1 MKFIKKVTFLI
12 LFLFSM
18 NLIMPSLN
26 VQAFEDSNTKE
37 INSNE
42 DLELILDEKVNE
54 EKTEAINLNDGGDES
69 SKVNEKAVNIS
80 DEPILIKLENPI
92 ENHKLTGSFF
102 VKGWAIGLE
111 NISGVSV
118 YIDGALYGQANYGI
132 ARSDI
137 GSKYPQYSNSNNS
150 GFNMEITGYKNGI
163 HEVKVVA
170 TDIKGQKAEAKVNI
184 NVDTTTTAIMSQGT
198 LRREQ
203 MISYLLKKNPTKSQE
218 YVENFVDYTIN
229 EANIEGVNYDILFSQ
244 MMHETGFLKF
254 GGDVKEEQNN
264 FAGLGAVGNGAPGES
279 FPTIEIGIRAVTQH
293 LKAYASTE
301 PLVQACVDTRF
312 KYVQRGTALYVEH
325 LGIPENPKGKGWAA
339 ANAYGYKILKI
350 RDEIKQEP
358 ITYVSKVTSFEK
370 TGEAVVGSKM
380 TMIATATPE
389 ADTEYRFLVRDPSGY
404 WKGLNDYSS
413 KNSIEYTPTMSGM
426 YRYVV
431 HVKHKKSNAD
441 YDELK
446 VIDFYV
452 SAKTTSK
459 ITSFEKTGEAVVGS
473 KMTMIA
479 TATPEADTEYR
490 FLVRDPSGYWKGLND
505 YSSRNSI
512 EYTPTMSGMYRYV
525 VHVKHKTSS
534 ADYDELKVIDFYVSG
549 TTSKIT
555 SFKTTGEAVAGSK
568 MTMIATAT
576 PEADTEYRFLVRDP
590 SGYWKGLND
599 YSSRNSIEYTPT
611 MSGMYRYVVHV
622 KHKTSNADYDE
633 LKVIDLYIDS
643 NLIVIDPGHN
653 YGGDEGAYAIHNG
666 ITYIERDLNMQV
678 SLKLKSELEKKGFRV
693 VLTRNP
699 EDRETLS
706 ESESLKK
713 RVDLA
718 NNLNAAL
725 FISIHQNSYTSSSVH
740 GFEVYYSDAIPGSR
754 GLLSSGGIE
763 YSSSGFIRSAES
775 EKVKISK
782 KIGSSIVSS
791 VTSEMGIKDRGL
803 KNSNFYV
810 VKNTTMP
817 SLLVECGFISNP
829 DEAKNLANS
838 QKQQKMAEI
847 IAREIDKNL

>member
-37 INSNE
+37 INANE
-42 DLELILDEKVNE
+42 NLELILDEKVNE
-54 EKTEAINLNDGGDES
+54 EKTEGVNLNDGGGEA

-80 DEPILIKLENPI
+80 DEPVLIKLENPI

-118 YIDGALYGQANYGI
+118 YVDGALYGQANYGI
-132 ARSDI
+132 ARNDI

-150 GFNMEITGYKNGI
+150 GFNMEITGYKNGT

-203 MISYLLKKNPTKSQE
+203 LISYLLKRNPTKSQE

-293 LKAYASTE
+293 LKAYASSE

-350 RDEIKQEP
+350 IDEIKQEP
-358 ITYVSKVTSFEK
+358 VTYVSKVTSFEK
-370 TGEAVVGSKM
+370 TGEAVAGSKM

-431 HVKHKKSNAD
+431 HVKHKN
-441 YDELK
+441 
-446 VIDFYV
+446 
-452 SAKTTSK
+452 
-459 ITSFEKTGEAVVGS
+459 
-473 KMTMIA
+473 
-479 TATPEADTEYR
+479 
-490 FLVRDPSGYWKGLND
+490 
-505 YSSRNSI
+505 SS
-512 EYTPTMSGMYRYV
+512 
-525 VHVKHKTSS
+525 
-534 ADYDELKVIDFYVSG
+534 
-549 TTSKIT
+549 
-555 SFKTTGEAVAGSK
+555 
-568 MTMIATAT
+568 
-576 PEADTEYRFLVRDP
+576 
-590 SGYWKGLND
+590 
-599 YSSRNSIEYTPT
+599 
-611 MSGMYRYVVHV
+611 
-622 KHKTSNADYDE
+622 ADYDE

-653 YGGDEGAYAIHNG
+653 YGGDEGAYATHNG
-666 ITYIERDLNMQV
+666 ITYIERDLNMEV
-678 SLKLKSELEKKGFRV
+678 SLKLKSELEKRGFRV

-706 ESESLKK
+706 ESASLKK

-718 NNLNAAL
+718 NNLNADL
-725 FISIHQNSYTSSSVH
+725 FISIHQNSYTSSSVN

-763 YSSSGFIRSAES
+763 YSPSGFIRSAES

-782 KIGSSIVSS
+782 KIGSSIVNS
-791 VTSEMGIKDRGL
+791 VTSEMGIKNRGL
-803 KNSNFYV
+803 KNKELYV

>member
-413 KNSIEYTPTMSGM
+413 
-426 YRYVV
+426 
-431 HVKHKKSNAD
+431 
-441 YDELK
+441 
-446 VIDFYV
+446 
-452 SAKTTSK
+452 
-459 ITSFEKTGEAVVGS
+459 
-473 KMTMIA
+473 
-479 TATPEADTEYR
+479 
-490 FLVRDPSGYWKGLND
+490 
-505 YSSRNSI
+505 
-512 EYTPTMSGMYRYV
+512 
-525 VHVKHKTSS
+525 
-534 ADYDELKVIDFYVSG
+534 
-549 TTSKIT
+549 
-555 SFKTTGEAVAGSK
+555 
-568 MTMIATAT
+568 
-576 PEADTEYRFLVRDP
+576 
-590 SGYWKGLND
+590 
-599 YSSRNSIEYTPT
+599 RNSIEYTPT

>member
-37 INSNE
+37 INANE
-42 DLELILDEKVNE
+42 NLELILDEKVNE
-54 EKTEAINLNDGGDES
+54 EKTEGVNLNDGGGEA

-80 DEPILIKLENPI
+80 DEPVLIKLENPI

-118 YIDGALYGQANYGI
+118 YVDGALYGQANYGI
-132 ARSDI
+132 ARNDI

-150 GFNMEITGYKNGI
+150 GFNMEITGYKNGT

-203 MISYLLKKNPTKSQE
+203 LISYLLKRNPTKSQE

-293 LKAYASTE
+293 LKAYASSE

-350 RDEIKQEP
+350 IDEIKQEP
-358 ITYVSKVTSFEK
+358 VTYVSKVTSFEK
-370 TGEAVVGSKM
+370 TGEAVAGSKM

-431 HVKHKKSNAD
+431 HVKHK
-441 YDELK
+441 
-446 VIDFYV
+446 
-452 SAKTTSK
+452 
-459 ITSFEKTGEAVVGS
+459 
-473 KMTMIA
+473 
-479 TATPEADTEYR
+479 
-490 FLVRDPSGYWKGLND
+490 
-505 YSSRNSI
+505 
-512 EYTPTMSGMYRYV
+512 
-525 VHVKHKTSS
+525 TSS
-534 ADYDELKVIDFYVSG
+534 
-549 TTSKIT
+549 
-555 SFKTTGEAVAGSK
+555 
-568 MTMIATAT
+568 
-576 PEADTEYRFLVRDP
+576 
-590 SGYWKGLND
+590 
-599 YSSRNSIEYTPT
+599 
-611 MSGMYRYVVHV
+611 
-622 KHKTSNADYDE
+622 ADYDE

-653 YGGDEGAYAIHNG
+653 YGGDEGAYATHNG
-666 ITYIERDLNMQV
+666 ITYIERDLNMEV
-678 SLKLKSELEKKGFRV
+678 SLKLKSELEKRGFRV

-706 ESESLKK
+706 ESASLKK

-718 NNLNAAL
+718 NNLNADL
-725 FISIHQNSYTSSSVH
+725 FISIHQNSYTSSSVN

-763 YSSSGFIRSAES
+763 YSPSGFIRSAES

-782 KIGSSIVSS
+782 KIGSSIVNS
-791 VTSEMGIKDRGL
+791 VTSEMGIKNRGL
-803 KNSNFYV
+803 KNKELYV